1 MTDQLHQINGR
12 VQAGLGRL
20 KIEECDILNADT
32 AYEYEWKLQETA
44 QAYIELREL
53 KRSLDERF
61 EQARADLEEAE
72 QAHAALSNEV
82 MPEDVRKQK
91 EETLSRLASAGGHAG
106 RREELLLQLSYLKQ
120 EQRFG

>member
-1 MTDQLHQINGR
+1 MEQRAAAFAPAEDFLEHEAEELLKAYPFYQSYSEKIASLTDQLHQINGR

-61 EQARADLEEAE
+61 EQA
-72 QAHAALSNEV
+72 S
-82 MPEDVRKQK
+82 
-91 EETLSRLASAGGHAG
+91 
-106 RREELLLQLSYLKQ
+106 
-120 EQRFG
+120 

>member
-1 MTDQLHQINGR
+1 MLLKALPLRAREIASLTDQLHQINGR

-53 KRSLDERF
+53 KYAFKSSS
-61 EQARADLEEAE
+61 A
-72 QAHAALSNEV
+72 SCS
-82 MPEDVRKQK
+82 RK
-91 EETLSRLASAGGHAG
+91 SSAGAKAAARCSK
-106 RREELLLQLSYLKQ
+106 RRFFSSSA
-120 EQRFG
+120 FS